1 MTELLFVIMDVTN
14 KCNNCSVDTLVEDT
28 EILDTLDEKLIL
40 NRLNDEY
47 AKMLAPV
54 MVTLC
59 VLMLTG
65 LVGNSMVVYVYWQ
78 WIKTKTTTKRIFII
92 TLGLLDLT
100 VCTVAIPFEIYDLR
114 NQVLFQNIATCKVA
128 RILEY
133 SLVLASGFV
142 LVSVSVERYIFLCK
156 PYGDFSKRKAKIVC
170 SGCVVLALLIGG
182 PSATFAGI
190 KTTKIENTS
199 YVGFECSMDSDEENA
214 KLAKRIYYYFLS
226 AIFCACICI
235 LIVIYSLI
243 GALIRK
249 YQKKATQDISSLNV
263 DINTLTKTIK
273 DTSKERI
280 SNSADSAVTLRRGRK
295 FFKSPVSIIVFF
307 SVTVA
312 FVASFLPHIV
322 IRLLLLFGVNLDE
335 LMNKQTSLL
344 VYNFLVRSY
353 LVGNISNPFIYG
365 ILNKAFRDELK
376 RCLRK
381 LFRRDKFQNR
391 KTFLMDL

>member
-1 MTELLFVIMDVTN
+1 MNELHSIAVMDISSKYDNSSADPEVA
-14 KCNNCSVDTLVEDT
+14 
-28 EILDTLDEKLIL
+28 LDTLDETLIL

-47 AKMLAPV
+47 AKILAPV
-54 MVTLC
+54 MVTLSVC
-59 VLMLTG
+59 MLTG

-226 AIFCACICI
+226 TIFFACICI
-235 LIVIYSLI
+235 LIVIYTLI

-249 YQKKATQDISSLNV
+249 YQKRATQDISSLNV
-263 DINTLTKTIK
+263 DINTLTKTNK

-280 SNSADSAVTLRRGRK
+280 PNSADSTVTLRRGRK

>member
-1 MTELLFVIMDVTN
+1 MDVTSKYN
-14 KCNNCSVDTLVEDT
+14 DNSADTVVEDSA
-28 EILDTLDEKLIL
+28 ISDTLDEKLIL

-54 MVTLC
+54 MVTLG
-59 VLMLTG
+59 VFMLTG
-65 LVGNSMVVYVYWQ
+65 LVGNSLVVYVYWQ
-78 WIKTKTTTKRIFII
+78 WVKTKTTTKRIFII
-92 TLGLLDLT
+92 TLGLLDLI

-156 PYGDFSKRKAKIVC
+156 PFGDFSKRKAKIVC

-226 AIFCACICI
+226 TIFFACICI

-263 DINTLTKTIK
+263 DINTLTKTNK

-280 SNSADSAVTLRRGRK
+280 PNSADSTVTLRRGRK

-322 IRLLLLFGVNLDE
+322 IRLLLLFGVDLDE